1 MLRYHSQA
9 KVRLAV
15 MGCVGA
21 VVIAVPKSSLMLDFY
36 DSLVECRLWLL
47 GVMKTGLRQGD
58 PDLDCREFA
67 AYLSLLIGNL
77 IGENLIASDFN
88 SF

>member
-1 MLRYHSQA
+1 
-9 KVRLAV
+9 

-36 DSLVECRLWLL
+36 ESLLECRLWLL
-47 GVMKTGLRQGD
+47 EVMKTGLRQGD
-58 PDLDCREFA
+58 PDSDCREFA
-67 AYLSLLIGNL
+67 AYLSVLIGNL
-77 IGENLIASDFN
+77 IGENLLASGFVN